1 MLLLCSAESDD
12 LVLPSIRGMRRQ
24 VYVCASVCAIAW
36 LNGRA
41 MHKLGRLVCKSE
53 KRKLTRAVNGD
64 LQGCAR
70 DACRRRWWWSEG
82 ECAVGTSKATLLT
95 APQTPI
101 LEVKLGWRLPRPA
114 QEVPERSLS
123 SLRQSSECPSYL
135 GDRSPGPKR
144 SHDCPLCEAAR
155 RLKGALISSC
165 ATYTPLHPS
174 SSSPLA
180 LSFTVA
186 LFGPVLSK
194 KPTQRNE
201 FDEPDEPRT
210 RSTT

>member
-1 MLLLCSAESDD
+1 
-12 LVLPSIRGMRRQ
+12 
-24 VYVCASVCAIAW
+24 
-36 LNGRA
+36 

-174 SSSPLA
+174 CSSPLV

-186 LFGPVLSK
+186 LVAQFYRRNRHSEMNLMHQMSPEPKVQRDNTPGNPLAQTSIQMRSVLGARVK
-194 KPTQRNE
+194 
-201 FDEPDEPRT
+201 
-210 RSTT
+210 